1 MKDKTALNWIYKKS
15 KGQRLSMFFLILLNV
30 LFSLSSVAFA
40 FAVKMIIDGATG
52 GDKVK
57 LISGSIF
64 IGVTVILQFV
74 LRVSANGLADRIKAK
89 LEMSYKTEIFN
100 GVIRKKYDK
109 IGAYHSGEVMNRL
122 TSDVGVVSDGVASI
136 LPTVCS
142 SVARLLFAV
151 IALIMIDYVF
161 AIAFTV
167 AGLLVFG
174 VISLLRGKLKSLH
187 KKSQETEGKTRSF
200 MQECI
205 ENLLAVK
212 VFTVFDKVEEKSEKL
227 QQENFSVKMKRKN
240 YAVVGHATYNF
251 IFSAGY
257 VIALIFGAVKLLNGI
272 VGFGYGDLSAILQL
286 VNNVQVPF
294 ASLSG
299 VMPKYY
305 AMLSSAER
313 LIEIENLEEEKIDAS
328 FNAIETYKTLK
339 GISFKGV
346 TFAYDR
352 DLVLNGADFYANKG
366 EIISIKGT
374 SGIGK
379 STLIKLML
387 GVYDLSGG
395 EIVLDTLGGEIPLN
409 SQTRKMFSY
418 VPQGN
423 LIFSGSIL
431 DNVTFATREYNETQ
445 LKECIKASCAEF
457 IYDLP
462 NGLDTIVGENGLGL
476 SEGQVQRIAIAR
488 ALLAKAPILLL
499 DEATSALDEETE
511 KRLLVNLKE
520 LNQTTF
526 IISHRKSAFSVS
538 DKIIQI
544 KNKKIVQE

>member
-52 GDKVK
+52 GDKDK

-257 VIALIFGAVKLLNGI
+257 VFALIFGAVKLLNGI

-395 EIVLDTLGGEIPLN
+395 EIVLDTLGGEISLN

-431 DNVTFATREYNETQ
+431 DNVTFATREYSETQ

-457 IYDLP
+457 IFDLP

-488 ALLAKAPILLL
+488 ALLAQAPILLL

>member
-40 FAVKMIIDGATG
+40 FAVKMIIDGATSI
-52 GDKVK
+52 DKNK
-57 LISGSIF
+57 LIAGSIF

-74 LRVSANGLADRIKAK
+74 LRVSANGLADRIKGK

-212 VFTVFDKVEEKSEKL
+212 VFTVFDKVEEKSEEL
-227 QQENFSVKMKRKN
+227 QQDNFSVKMKRKN

-257 VIALIFGAVKLLNGI
+257 VFALIFGAVKLLNGI

-313 LIEIENLEEEKIDAS
+313 LIEIENLEEEKIDTS
-328 FNAIETYKTLK
+328 FNALETYEKLN
-339 GISFKGV
+339 GISFNGI

-352 DLVLNGADFYANKG
+352 DLVLNGANFYASKG
-366 EIISIKGT
+366 QTIAIKGS

-395 EIVLDTLGGEIPLN
+395 EIVLDTLDGEIPLN

-431 DNVTFATREYNETQ
+431 DNVTFATREYTEKQ
-445 LKECIKASCAEF
+445 LGECIKASCAEF
-457 IYDLP
+457 VYDLP
-462 NGLDTIVGENGLGL
+462 NGVDTIVGENGLGL

-511 KRLLVNLKE
+511 KRLLLNLKE

-526 IISHRKSAFSVS
+526 IISHRKSAFAVS

>member
-52 GDKVK
+52 GDKDK

-257 VIALIFGAVKLLNGI
+257 VFALIFGAVKLLNGI

-457 IYDLP
+457 IFDLP

>member
-1 MKDKTALNWIYKKS
+1 
-15 KGQRLSMFFLILLNV
+15 
-30 LFSLSSVAFA
+30 
-40 FAVKMIIDGATG
+40 
-52 GDKVK
+52 
-57 LISGSIF
+57 
-64 IGVTVILQFV
+64 
-74 LRVSANGLADRIKAK
+74 
-89 LEMSYKTEIFN
+89 
-100 GVIRKKYDK
+100 
-109 IGAYHSGEVMNRL
+109 
-122 TSDVGVVSDGVASI
+122 
-136 LPTVCS
+136 
-142 SVARLLFAV
+142 
-151 IALIMIDYVF
+151 
-161 AIAFTV
+161 
-167 AGLLVFG
+167 
-174 VISLLRGKLKSLH
+174 
-187 KKSQETEGKTRSF
+187 
-200 MQECI
+200 
-205 ENLLAVK
+205 
-212 VFTVFDKVEEKSEKL
+212 VEEKSEKL

-257 VIALIFGAVKLLNGI
+257 VFALIFGAVKLLNGI

-457 IYDLP
+457 IFDLP